1 MSSFHGNVHY
11 IHADNDQPS
20 GRKRGRE
27 EDEQS
32 DDTEGKDQNKAYKKD
47 SRVRKRRKRTG
58 PEPGQAAP
66 AEAAPQPVNDI
77 SINAGTDQGDR
88 EEPTITTAIADV
100 REVAID
106 DIDNSRSSDPSGDGE
121 DGVRGDSSDAEADDG
136 DGNGAEGEFVG
147 VNVSCTI
154 CSLYHTLN

>member
-1 MSSFHGNVHY
+1 MHY
-11 IHADNDQPS
+11 IHVNNDQPS

-32 DDTEGKDQNKAYKKD
+32 DDTEGKDQSKAHKKD
-47 SRVRKRRKRTG
+47 SRVRKCRKRTG

-66 AEAAPQPVNDI
+66 VQAAPQPVNNI

-88 EEPTITTAIADV
+88 EEPTITTAIANV
-100 REVAID
+100 REAAID

-121 DGVRGDSSDAEADDG
+121 DRVRGDSSNTETDDG
-136 DGNGAEGEFVG
+136 DGNGAEGEFVS
-147 VNVSCTI
+147 VNVSCTMI
-154 CSLYHTLN
+154 CSLYHALNRLLFRR